1 MAPIQGYA
9 TPGIY
14 VEEISTLSPSVA
26 EIATAIPAFIGYT
39 EKHAGDQP
47 MIKEIRSLRD
57 YEESFGQAP
66 SAPWKIIVT
75 ETGTE
80 PEAKQFTYE
89 IHGSDGKPIPIFS
102 KPTFLLWY
110 AIDLYFRNGGGRCF
124 VVSVGDSA
132 SGGEFDKTKFL
143 SGIKELEKADDP
155 TLVIIPEAT
164 QLTAESDYG
173 DVCREAL
180 THAYDM
186 KDRFVILDTQ
196 IGSEVKSDSSITSTA
211 AVNLRDKVGTS
222 HLERGAAYYPDLN
235 TTLNHRTIEN
245 EIQVKIQTKDDD
257 SAGAWQNLSSLRSGD
272 NDIHYH
278 KIIKL
283 LADQRV
289 ILPPSAAIAGVYAS
303 VDRDRG
309 IWKAPANISLQ
320 AVVGP
325 VIHVTATDQAEL
337 NIHDTGK
344 SINAIRSFS
353 GAGTLVWGARTLDGN
368 SNEWKFIPVRRLFI
382 TVEESVK
389 KATAF
394 AVFEPN
400 DVSTWLKVKGMIDS
414 YLYTLWER
422 GALQG
427 TKAEQAYFV
436 NVGLGKTMTAAD
448 ISAGR
453 LIVEIGLAAVRPAEF
468 IILRFSHKL
477 AE

>member
-1 MAPIQGYA
+1 MAPTQGYA

-14 VEEISTLSPSVA
+14 VEEISTLPPSVA

-75 ETGTE
+75 ETE
-80 PEAKQFTYE
+80 PEAKQFIYK
-89 IHGSDGKPIPIFS
+89 IHNSGNDQVLIPIFS

-124 VVSVGDSA
+124 VVSVGGNAPDA
-132 SGGEFDKTKFL
+132 VFNKEKFL
-143 SGIKELEKADDP
+143 KGIKELEKADDP

-164 QLTAESDYG
+164 QLTESDYG
-173 DVCREAL
+173 EVCGAAL
-180 THAYDM
+180 THAYNM

-196 IGSEVKSDSSITSTA
+196 IGSEGTSDSSITSTA
-211 AVNLRDKVGTS
+211 AGNLRNNVGTS

-235 TTLNHRTIEN
+235 TTLNHKTIEDK
-245 EIQVKIQTKDDD
+245 IQVEIKTKGQND
-257 SAGAWQNLSSLRSGD
+257 SEPTLLSLSSLKSGD

-320 AVVGP
+320 AVVAP
-325 VIHVTATDQAEL
+325 VIQLTAEDQAEL

-344 SINAIRSFS
+344 SINAIRSFP

-436 NVGLGKTMTAAD
+436 NVGLGKTMTATD
-448 ISAGR
+448 ILEGR
-453 LIVEIGLAAVRPAEF
+453 LIVEIGLAAVKPAEF

>member
-14 VEEISTLSPSVA
+14 VEEISTLPPSVA

-75 ETGTE
+75 ETKTE
-80 PEAKQFTYE
+80 ANQFTYE
-89 IHGSDGKPIPIFS
+89 IHGSDGNTIPIFS

-124 VVSVGDSA
+124 VVSVGGTA
-132 SGGEFDKTKFL
+132 SNDVFDNKKFL
-143 SGIKELEKADDP
+143 AGIKELEKADDP

-164 QLTAESDYG
+164 QLTESDHG
-173 DVCREAL
+173 EICGAAL
-180 THAYDM
+180 THAYNM
-186 KDRFVILDTQ
+186 KDRFVILDTKTDIAQ
-196 IGSEVKSDSSITSTA
+196 TPTDA
-211 AVNLRDKVGTS
+211 AKELRNTVGTS

-235 TTLNHRTIEN
+235 TTLNHKTIEDKIPV
-245 EIQVKIQTKDDD
+245 EIKTNGQDISEPKL
-257 SAGAWQNLSSLRSGD
+257 LSSLRSNE